1 MTTKLT
7 TPPSKT
13 TTKQETEIPK
23 LKTHKGAASRFRVTG
38 GGKIVRMYGSR
49 NNFRR
54 KKRQPVTV
62 KFGRTVEVAPS
73 HAPTIKRLLSGQ

>member
-1 MTTKLT
+1 M
-7 TPPSKT
+7 
-13 TTKQETEIPK
+13 PK

-54 KKRQPVTV
+54 KKRKPITV
-62 KFGRTVEVAPS
+62 QFGRTVEVAPS
-73 HAPTIKRLLSGQ
+73 HAPIVKRLLAGQ

>member
-1 MTTKLT
+1 V
-7 TPPSKT
+7 
-13 TTKQETEIPK
+13 PK

-54 KKRQPVTV
+54 KKRKPITV
-62 KFGRTVEVAPS
+62 QFGRTVEVAPS
-73 HAPTIKRLLSGQ
+73 HAPIVKRLLAGQ

>member
-1 MTTKLT
+1 M
-7 TPPSKT
+7 
-13 TTKQETEIPK
+13 PK

-54 KKRQPVTV
+54 KKRKPVTV
-62 KFGRTVEVAPS
+62 KFGRTVEVSPAMAS
-73 HAPTIKRLLSGQ
+73 RVRRMLAGQD